1 MVVSRARRVCAGIV
15 IVCGVVAV
23 GASAQ
28 EWTAQ
33 PAPTQARVWVQNRG
47 QSEAVPV
54 MVVPSAAPLP
64 VQVGGTVLV
73 ATPPGGHVQTRASR
87 QVWEYRGVNVTAGQD
102 PVAGP
107 DRGRPGRVG
116 NHRPGVSGG
125 RAHRR
130 RDETSALKADGGPG
144 AEPVRRYGF
153 PTTTCADRT
162 SGARR

>member
-73 ATPPGGHVQTRASR
+73 ATPPGGQVQTRASR
-87 QVWEYRGVNVTAGQD
+87 QVWEYRGVHVAAGQD
-102 PVAGP
+102 PVAALVAAGQ
-107 DRGRPGRVG
+107 DGW
-116 NHRPGVSGG
+116 
-125 RAHRR
+125 
-130 RDETSALKADGGPG
+130 ETTGLVFPG
-144 AEPVRRYGF
+144 AGHTVVVMKRPR
-153 PTTTCADRT
+153 
-162 SGARR
+162 